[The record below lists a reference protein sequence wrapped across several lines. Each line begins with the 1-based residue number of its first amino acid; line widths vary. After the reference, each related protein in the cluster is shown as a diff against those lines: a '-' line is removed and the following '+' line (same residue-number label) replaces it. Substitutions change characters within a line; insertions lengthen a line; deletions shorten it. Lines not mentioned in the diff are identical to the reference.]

1 MFFIYK
7 NKQNITYIQI
17 FKKINMSFK
26 YSYSNLFRFQKDL
39 DPFRFQKN
47 KKFYQTKNSNF

>member
-26 YSYSNLFRFQKDL
+26 YSYSNLFRLQKDL